1 MTSFAPRSMET
12 HESDAPRPRR
22 GSSAIPPALLLLALA
37 TLLLFDGRGQP
48 VHGAHRAYHEHMTWH
63 HMAIAQNLSPEH
75 GFLGFARLVRV
86 ADGDLAY
93 VPYNRF
99 PVLGHALIKL
109 ATLPFPDDISARLT
123 AARALMLVFFVGIVL
138 LAYFALRRLAGNR
151 WTALAATLLAF
162 SSYYALY
169 YRDMVGTEGVIDL
182 FGMMLVLHGIAV
194 FATAGRLGQLL
205 AKTCVALL
213 LGWHVYALLLPFVV
227 LGLVAALR
235 CRDGQAVRRHLTLG
249 VVAFAF
255 GTLVLAANFTREYLA
270 LEGEVAPL
278 QLPSVE
284 SMLMRTGL
292 AGLQVEREGEG
303 GRGRARERDSTET
316 HAVRGGPPE
325 DVTAWPALAARQLK
339 HVAWSVPYAVGHFV
353 GVGKP
358 IAELAVTRM
367 ALVLGGV
374 VISVLVVAV
383 ALFLLLSPATRH
395 RVPLAALALSG
406 PVWTFGMANHSFFP
420 FEGLF
425 NVGIP
430 LAFFALAL
438 PHLDRLLAGSGS
450 RGRCAMLAGVA
461 AVPTFAL
468 SSFLMARAIAS
479 SPEQAVYEKTWAA
492 EIDAIRE
499 VVERGKTILVS
510 DVVDGCSNERSVDWK
525 FYLSGYATVKFS
537 NRHLADFVVSE
548 QRIEGAHTLTPDNRL
563 VFLYDRASH
572 DDALRRHERHV
583 ADGTPVLESPDHDVY
598 FVERDTG
605 NELLYFRDHCPNHQ
619 IHDHFHAQHI
629 PMGGARV
636 FVHVWPADAN
646 DLPVARRQF
655 GFDALVDFEPR
666 LLGWRKDGKCYA
678 VCRLPDGIAKVRAG
692 SVTGRGANPGV
703 VWERNFSPE
712 RAPGE
717 VLGSPPAAE
726 PR

>member
-1 MTSFAPRSMET
+1 MAFFVRRYMAA
-12 HESDAPRPRR
+12 HGSDAVDTRR
-22 GSSAIPPALLLLALA
+22 GSAAKPLVLLLLALA

-48 VHGAHRAYHEHMTWH
+48 VHGAHRAYHEGLTWH
-63 HMAIAQNLSPEH
+63 HMTIAQNLSPEH
-75 GFLGFARLVRV
+75 GFLGFARLTRV

-93 VPYNRF
+93 RPYNRF
-99 PVLGHALIKL
+99 PVLGHVLIKL
-109 ATLPFPDDISARLT
+109 ATLPFPNDISARLS
-123 AARALMLVFFVGIVL
+123 AARALMLVFFAATVM
-138 LAYFALRRLAGNR
+138 LAYLALCRLAGNR

-162 SSYYALY
+162 SSYYALF
-169 YRDMVGTEGVIDL
+169 YRDMVATEGVIDL

-194 FATAGRLGQLL
+194 FATEGRFGQLL

-213 LGWHVYALLLPFVV
+213 LGWHVYALLLPFVA
-227 LGLVAALR
+227 LGLVAAFR
-235 CRDGQAVRRHLTLG
+235 CRDGQGIRRHLTLG

-255 GTLVLAANFTREYLA
+255 GALVLAANFTREYLA
-270 LEGEVAPL
+270 FDGEVAPM

-284 SMLMRTGL
+284 SMLMRTGF
-292 AGLQVEREGEG
+292 GELQVERGE
-303 GRGRARERDSTET
+303 ERDGDSTESRP
-316 HAVRGGPPE
+316 VRVAPPE
-325 DVTAWPALAARQLK
+325 VVTAWPALAARQLK
-339 HVAWSVPYAVGHFV
+339 HIAWSVPYAIGHFV

-358 IAELAVTRM
+358 IADLAVTRM
-367 ALVLGGV
+367 GVILGGV

-383 ALFLLLSPATRH
+383 ALFLFLSPATRH
-395 RVPLAALALSG
+395 RIPLAALALSG

-438 PHLDRLLAGSGS
+438 PHLDRLLGGSGS
-450 RGRCAMLAGVA
+450 RGCRGRCAMLAGVA

-479 SPEQAVYEKTWAA
+479 SPEQAAYEKAWAA

-510 DVVDGCSNERSVDWK
+510 DVIDGCSNERSVDWK
-525 FYLSGYATVKFS
+525 FYLSGYATVRFS

-548 QRIEGAHTLTPDNRL
+548 QRIDGARALTPSNRL
-563 VFLYDRASH
+563 VFLYDRVSH

-583 ADGTPVLESPDHDVY
+583 AHGTPVLESPDHDVY
-598 FVERDTG
+598 FIERDTG
-605 NELLYFRDHCPNHQ
+605 NELLYFRDHCPNDQ
-619 IHDHFHAQHI
+619 SYDRFYAQHI
-629 PMGGARV
+629 SMGGSRV

-655 GFDALVDFEPR
+655 GFDALVDFQPR

-692 SVTGRGANPGV
+692 TVMGRGTSPGV
-703 VWERNFSPE
+703 VWERNFSAKRPT
-712 RAPGE
+712 GE
-717 VLGSPPAAE
+717 VLDSPPAAE

>member
-1 MTSFAPRSMET
+1 MTSFARHSMET
-12 HESDAPRPRR
+12 RDSDAPRPRR
-22 GSSAIPPALLLLALA
+22 GPSAIPLVLLSLALA

-123 AARALMLVFFVGIVL
+123 AARALMLVFFVGIVM

-235 CRDGQAVRRHLTLG
+235 CRDGQGIRRHLTLG
-249 VVAFAF
+249 AVAFAF

-270 LEGEVAPL
+270 LDGEVAPM

-292 AGLQVEREGEG
+292 AGLQVEGEG
-303 GRGRARERDSTET
+303 DSTT
-316 HAVRGGPPE
+316 RAVRGGPPE

-367 ALVLGGV
+367 VLVLGGV

-383 ALFLLLSPATRH
+383 ALFLFLSPATRH

-438 PHLDRLLAGSGS
+438 PHLDRLLGGS

-468 SSFLMARAIAS
+468 SSFLMARAIAPE
-479 SPEQAVYEKTWAA
+479 PEQIVYEKAWAK
-492 EIDAIRE
+492 EIDAIRGLAKE
-499 VVERGKTILVS
+499 GETILVS

-548 QRIEGAHTLTPDNRL
+548 QRIEGARTLTPSNRL

-572 DDALRRHERHV
+572 DDALRRHEQHV

-598 FVERDTG
+598 FVEGGTG

-629 PMGGARV
+629 LMGGARV
-636 FVHVWPADAN
+636 FVHVWPTDAN

-655 GFDALVDFEPR
+655 GFDALVDFQPR

-678 VCRLPDGIAKVRAG
+678 VCRLPKGVAKVRTG
-692 SVTGRGANPGV
+692 SVTGRGADPGV

-712 RAPGE
+712 RAQGE

-726 PR
+726 SR